1 VGDVIALGAYAADR
15 RALPWMRCLVGVSIV
30 VAASRLPA
38 KNHLTFESGRSRTVG
53 SMSNTYQIA
62 DAARR
67 SGFAASTLRYYEE
80 IGLLRPAG
88 RTAGGYRAYDDADL
102 DRLAFIGRAKQLGCT
117 LDEIAELLVAW
128 EGQRCEPVQNRLR
141 QLVDSK
147 LDDAERRSAELT
159 AFTAQLQ
166 QAAATLGIHTPSGA
180 CDADCGCLAPAAAP
194 VMVTLGRAA
203 TSEVPIAC
211 TLSAADTEQ
220 RLAEWKDVLSHV
232 RARRIISSGLRLEFD
247 ATAPVGAIATLAAA
261 EQECCAFFDF
271 TLRVDR
277 DGIALEVGAPA
288 DAAPML
294 HDVFGG
300 MG

>member
-1 VGDVIALGAYAADR
+1 
-15 RALPWMRCLVGVSIV
+15 
-30 VAASRLPA
+30 
-38 KNHLTFESGRSRTVG
+38 
-53 SMSNTYQIA
+53 MSSTYQIA

-88 RTAGGYRAYDDADL
+88 RTSGGYRAYDDVDL
-102 DRLAFIGRAKQLGCT
+102 DRLAFIRRAKQLGCT

-141 QLVDSK
+141 QLVNCK
-147 LDDAERRSAELT
+147 LDDAERRSAELA

-166 QAAATLGIHTPSGA
+166 QASATLGIHTPTGA
-180 CDADCGCLAPAAAP
+180 CDADCGCMAPAGAP
-194 VMVTLGRAA
+194 VIVTLGR
-203 TSEVPIAC
+203 TPKPDVPIAC
-211 TLSAADTEQ
+211 SLSAADTEQ
-220 RLAEWKDVLSHV
+220 RLAEWRDVLGHV
-232 RARRIISSGLRLEFD
+232 RERRIISSGFRLEFD
-247 ATAPVGAIATLAAA
+247 AGAPVGAIATLAAA

-271 TLRVDR
+271 TLRVSR

-288 DAAPML
+288 EASSML

-300 MG
+300 VR